1 MTGKSAA
8 VLKVADPPVE
18 DPLAA
23 YPAKYLECRV
33 DRHQWGKAV
42 WELISGNVSERIR
55 QCRGCGMKRVEVI
68 NTRTWTRMAVPT
80 KYRGAPGYAM
90 RGKGLIMD
98 DYRRAHYSADFQR
111 AEKAPGGV
119 RG

>member
-1 MTGKSAA
+1 MAGKSAA
-8 VLKVADPPVE
+8 VLKVAEEPE
-18 DPLAA
+18 GDPLAH

-55 QCRGCGMKRVEVI
+55 QCKGCGMKRVEVI
-68 NTRTWTRMAVPT
+68 NTRTWLRMDAAV

-98 DYRRAHYSADFQR
+98 DYRKAHYSADFTR
-111 AEKAPGGV
+111 AEKTAGGV

>member
-1 MTGKSAA
+1 MAGKSAA
-8 VLKVADPPVE
+8 VLKVAEPVPE

-55 QCRGCGMKRVEVI
+55 QCKGCGMKRVEVI
-68 NTRTWTRMAVPT
+68 NTRTWTPHGRSGQVP
-80 KYRGAPGYAM
+80 
-90 RGKGLIMD
+90 
-98 DYRRAHYSADFQR
+98 RRARLRDAR
-111 AEKAPGGV
+111 ARV
-119 RG
+119 